1 MTPKS
6 RSDPTRRMKIL
17 LIQPPNTSRGLLAL
31 GGQEIP
37 LSLAYLASS
46 LKHAG
51 FPDVGILDLAFRNL
65 SDAEYSRA
73 VFDFQPDLVG
83 LTAYTHNVEFASR
96 LAALAKEANPRTATI
111 LGGFHAS
118 ALPERTLREESAFDY
133 VAVGEG
139 EATVVELARAL
150 RDLDEVPAI
159 DGLARRVDDEVRL
172 GPVRAAES
180 QLDDLPFPDRTLI
193 PVASYM
199 PDPGNYYRLPST
211 GILYSRGCPYKC
223 TYCSKS
229 VFLDRVRFRSPEN
242 FLAEVGECD
251 RSFGIRDFRLED
263 EGPTVAPKKIAALC
277 EAILDRG
284 VDITWNCFSRVDR
297 VDAEML
303 RLMSRAGCYHITY
316 GVEST
321 DDAELKNLK
330 KNICFEEARSAVRMT
345 RRHGI
350 EAKVNFILGF
360 PWQDMNDCKKTV
372 RDAIRLAPDLVS
384 FNVFKPLPG
393 SPLFD
398 DLDRAR
404 RIHHSSWEDYSIDT
418 EKLLFEAK
426 YTEAQMRALVR
437 WANLSFYFR
446 PATVA
451 RRFLRMLRH
460 PKRELK
466 TVLQGLGVLLTM
478 ARKSLGSKSPSNTVL
493 MGPAT
498 EPSSIG

>member
-1 MTPKS
+1 MN
-6 RSDPTRRMKIL
+6 IL

-51 FPDVGILDLAFRNL
+51 FSEVRILDLAYANLPDGEFAREVAEFR
-65 SDAEYSRA
+65 
-73 VFDFQPDLVG
+73 PDLVG
-83 LTAYTHNVEFASR
+83 ITAYTHNVGFASR
-96 LAALAKEANPRTATI
+96 LAALAKAANPGAVTI

-118 ALPERTLREESAFDY
+118 ALPERTLREEAAFDY

-139 EATVVELARAL
+139 EATIVELARAL
-150 RDLDEVPAI
+150 RDGGEIPEI
-159 DGLARRVDDEVRL
+159 DGLARRADSAVRL

-180 QLDDLPFPDRTLI
+180 RLDDLPFPDRTLI
-193 PVASYM
+193 PVTSYV

-242 FLAEVGECD
+242 FLAEVEECD
-251 RSFGIRDFRLED
+251 RRFGIRDFRLED

-277 EAILDRG
+277 EAILARDI
-284 VDITWNCFSRVDR
+284 DITWNCFSRVDR
-297 VDAEML
+297 VDDDML
-303 RLMSRAGCYHITY
+303 RLMRRAGCYHITY

-330 KNICFEEARSAVRMT
+330 KNIRFEEARTAVRMT

-360 PWQDMNDCKKTV
+360 PWQDLNDCRKTV

-398 DLDRAR
+398 ELDRAGQIR
-404 RIHHSSWEDYSIDT
+404 HSSWEAYSIDT
-418 EKLLFEAK
+418 EELLFEAN
-426 YTEAQMRALVR
+426 YTEAQMRALIR
-437 WANLSFYFR
+437 RANLSFYFR

-451 RRFLRMLRH
+451 RRFVRMLRH

-466 TVLQGLGVLLTM
+466 TVFQGLGVLLAM
-478 ARKSLGSKSPSNTVL
+478 ARRSLGSASAPPAVL
-493 MGPAT
+493 MGHAT

>member
-1 MTPKS
+1 
-6 RSDPTRRMKIL
+6 MKIL
-17 LIQPPNTSRGLLAL
+17 LIQPPNTTQGLLAL

-51 FPDVGILDLAFRNL
+51 FPVVRIIDLAFRNQ
-65 SDAEYSRA
+65 SEAEFVRDVA
-73 VFDFQPDLVG
+73 KFRPDLIG
-83 LTAYTHNVEFASR
+83 LTAYTHNMGFASR
-96 LAALAKEANPRTATI
+96 LAAAAKSAMPAAVTI

-118 ALPERTLREESAFDY
+118 ALPERTLREESSFDY

-139 EATVVELARAL
+139 EATIVELACAL
-150 RDLDEVPAI
+150 REGGEIHEI
-159 DGLARRVDDEVRL
+159 DGLARRVDGQIRL
-172 GPVRAAES
+172 GPTRNAES
-180 QLDDLPFPDRTLI
+180 RLDDLPFPDRTLV
-193 PVASYM
+193 PVASYV

-242 FLAEVGECD
+242 FLAEVEECD
-251 RSFGIRDFRLED
+251 RRFGIRDFRLED

-277 EAILDRG
+277 EAILARG

-297 VDAEML
+297 VDDDML
-303 RLMSRAGCYHITY
+303 RLMARAGCYHITY

-330 KNICFEEARSAVRMT
+330 KNIRYDEARTAVRMT

-360 PWQDMNDCKKTV
+360 PWQTVDDCRKTV
-372 RDAIRLAPDLVS
+372 RDAIRLGPDLVS

-398 DLDRAR
+398 ELDRAG
-404 RIHHSSWEDYSIDT
+404 RILHSSWEDYSIDT

-426 YTEAQMRALVR
+426 YTEAEMRALIR
-437 WANLSFYFR
+437 RANLSFYFR
-446 PATVA
+446 PATIL
-451 RRFLRMLRH
+451 RRLRRLIRH
-460 PKRELK
+460 PRREAQ
-466 TVLQGLGVLLTM
+466 TVWQGFVVLLAM
-478 ARKSLGSKSPSNTVL
+478 ARKSAKT
-493 MGPAT
+493 GPRGGALVFGHAT